1 MKKTILV
8 LALFAFM
15 LGACRAE
22 SVTRLR
28 ISPEGTATV
37 VSEFAFDDEALALI
51 GNLDD
56 SPEDVLRALSEFIDP
71 SALPVAAAGV
81 EPEQFVRGDLQGIRV
96 TIPGLDPDEVAA
108 QLASGNSIIEDITL
122 SLADGRLQMAGR
134 TREVSDF
141 ERARLLSLVP
151 GDLSQILSVVL
162 QIEVPGDVS
171 NHNADRILPGGVLEW
186 DLLPAITEGEGVSV
200 SVEASVDPEFR
211 FVDLEGEPFR
221 EADAPDE
228 ESSFTAW
235 WVVVASFVLAA
246 AISWIIIR
254 LLRRRKRLPE
264 IEGFNPPEIA
274 SDDERPSNPPRI

>member
-1 MKKTILV
+1 MKKTLLTV
-8 LALFAFM
+8 AALAM
-15 LGACRAE
+15 VLGACRAE
-22 SVTRLR
+22 SITRLR

-108 QLASGNSIIEDITL
+108 QLASGDSIIEDIVL
-122 SLADGRLQMAGR
+122 SIQDGKLEMAGR
-134 TREVSDF
+134 TREVPDF

-162 QIEVPGDVS
+162 QIEVPGNVS
-171 NHNADRILPGGVLEW
+171 DHNADRILADGVLEW
-186 DLLPAITEGEGVSV
+186 DLLSAITEGERVVV
-200 SVEASVDPEFR
+200 SVEASVDPDFR
-211 FVDLEGEPFR
+211 FVDLEGEPF
-221 EADAPDE
+221 DQPVIPE
-228 ESSFTAW
+228 EGAASTAW
-235 WVVVASFVLAA
+235 WVFIAPFVLAA
-246 AISWIIIR
+246 AIAWVIIR

-264 IEGFNPPEIA
+264 IDGFQPPGIA
-274 SDDERPSNPPRI
+274 SDDERSSNSPRI

>member
-1 MKKTILV
+1 MKKILLTV
-8 LALFAFM
+8 AALTLV

-22 SVTRLR
+22 SITRLR

-71 SALPVAAAGV
+71 SALPVGAAGV

-108 QLASGNSIIEDITL
+108 QLASGDSIIEDIVL
-122 SLADGRLQMAGR
+122 SIQDGNLEMAGR

-162 QIEVPGDVS
+162 QIEVPGEVS
-171 NHNADRILPGGVLEW
+171 SHSADRILPDGVLEW
-186 DLLPAITEGEGVSV
+186 DLLPAITEGEGVFV

-211 FVDLEGEPFR
+211 FVDLEGEPF
-221 EADAPDE
+221 DQPVIPE
-228 ESSFTAW
+228 EETASTAW
-235 WVVVASFVLAA
+235 WVFVAPFVLAA
-246 AISWIIIR
+246 AISWMIIR

-264 IEGFNPPEIA
+264 IEGFQPPEIA
-274 SDDERPSNPPRI
+274 SDDERSSNSPRI